1 MSRQLKAKFK
11 TARMN
16 MAKFSEIAC
25 NILDREIIL
34 LLISLTLLSQAKK
47 IHSESIYREPIRA
60 REKVGYRYTS
70 EFYVLFLTYIYCSTS
85 G

>member
-1 MSRQLKAKFK
+1 MLMSSQLKAKFK

-47 IHSESIYREPIRA
+47 IHSESIYREPVLL
-60 REKVGYRYTS
+60 EYVGEYKS
-70 EFYVLFLTYIYCSTS
+70 EGRGRL
-85 G
+85 

>member
-1 MSRQLKAKFK
+1 MSSQLKAKFK

-47 IHSESIYREPIRA
+47 THFESLYREPALLVGEYKSEGKRSVIDIRPNFMCF
-60 REKVGYRYTS
+60 S
-70 EFYVLFLTYIYCSTS
+70 
-85 G
+85 